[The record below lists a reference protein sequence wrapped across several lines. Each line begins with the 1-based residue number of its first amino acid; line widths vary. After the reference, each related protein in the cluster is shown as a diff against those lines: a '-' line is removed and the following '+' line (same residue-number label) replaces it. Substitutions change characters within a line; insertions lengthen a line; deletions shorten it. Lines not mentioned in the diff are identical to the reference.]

1 MSDLLRDIVEAESLA
16 RFQAAGPVK
25 HGLPAEAYTS
35 QRFFDLEQDR
45 VFAHSW
51 TLCGFAHELPS
62 AGDVMPVTVA
72 GRPIVLVRGK
82 DGVLR
87 AFHNVC
93 RHRGL
98 KLVDAP
104 CSGRRRLVC
113 PYHNWSYALDGRLI
127 NATNF
132 GGHGVHVVEGFD
144 YETHGLAEV
153 PCRQWHDWIF
163 VNVAGNEPDFER
175 FLAPLLQHLD
185 GIDLGRIEYL
195 YKIDSGIFECNWKFI
210 CENFIEPYHV
220 PVVHPETAAGQPL
233 DQHYMVGD
241 DHLVGCAVD
250 VEGNGA
256 GKPAKPGKPA
266 KSGDRRARDLC
277 LDISARYLLLFP
289 NFLFFIYFGAETHI
303 NVMLNVP
310 LAAGQTH
317 QRRVIYQ
324 LGGEHPTEETVEGW
338 RALTDDVIAEDRAM
352 VERLQEGRRSPVLAD
367 GGVLSPVWEASE
379 RAFQDLI
386 MAAVLGPSEVRPN
399 GG

>member
-1 MSDLLRDIVEAESLA
+1 MSDLLQDIVEADALT

-35 QRFFDLEQDR
+35 ERFFELEQER
-45 VFAHSW
+45 VFARSW
-51 TLCGFAHELPS
+51 TLCGFAHELAS
-62 AGDVMPVTVA
+62 AGAVVPVTVA

-82 DGVLR
+82 DDLLR

-104 CSGRRRLVC
+104 CDGRRRLVC

-132 GGHGVHVVEGFD
+132 GGHGVHAVEGFD
-144 YETHGLAEV
+144 YETHGLVEV

-163 VNVAGNEPDFER
+163 VNVAGNEPDFED
-175 FLAPLLQHLD
+175 FLGPLKPVVEDLD
-185 GIDLGRIEYL
+185 MTAMEPLF
-195 YKIDSGIFECNWKFI
+195 KVDSGIFQANWKFI

-233 DQHYMVGD
+233 QKHYMMSDG
-241 DHLVGCAVD
+241 HMVGCAIDVEGE
-250 VEGNGA
+250 VEGNGNPT
-256 GKPAKPGKPA
+256 G
-266 KSGDRRARDLC
+266 RRARDLC

-289 NFLFFIYFGAETHI
+289 NFLFFVYFGEEIHI
-303 NVMLNVP
+303 NVMLNRPVAP
-310 LAAGQTH
+310 DQTH
-317 QRRVIYQ
+317 QRRVIYH
-324 LGGEHPTEETVEGW
+324 LDGARPETATIDKW
-338 RALTDDVIAEDRAM
+338 RALTDDVIAEDKAM
-352 VERLQEGRRSPVLAD
+352 VERLQIGRSSPVVAD

-386 MAAVLGPSEVRPN
+386 MAAVLGPDEARPN
-399 GG
+399 GS

>member
-35 QRFFDLEQDR
+35 QRFFELEQDR
-45 VFAHSW
+45 VFARSW
-51 TLCGFAHELPS
+51 TLCGFSHELAS
-62 AGDVMPVTVA
+62 TGDVMPVTVA

-82 DGVLR
+82 DGLLR
-87 AFHNVC
+87 AFPNVC
-93 RHRGL
+93 RPRGL
-98 KLVDAP
+98 HLVDTP

-113 PYHNWSYALDGRLI
+113 PYHNWSYGLDGRLI

-132 GGHGVHVVEGFD
+132 GGHGVHAVESFD

-153 PCRQWHDWIF
+153 PCRQWHDWVF
-163 VNVAGNEPDFER
+163 VNVAGREPDFER

-185 GIDLGRIEYL
+185 GMDLGQTEYL
-195 YKIDSGIFECNWKFI
+195 SQVASGIFECNWKFI

-241 DHLVGCAVD
+241 GHLVGCAVD
-250 VEGNGA
+250 VEGNVGD
-256 GKPAKPGKPA
+256 GTGKPGKPE
-266 KSGDRRARDLC
+266 SRHARDLC

-289 NFLFFIYFGAETHI
+289 NFLFFIYFGEETHI
-303 NVMLNVP
+303 NVLLNVP

-324 LGGEHPTEETVEGW
+324 LGGARPPEETIEGW

-386 MAAVLGPSEVRPN
+386 MAAVIGPV
-399 GG
+399 